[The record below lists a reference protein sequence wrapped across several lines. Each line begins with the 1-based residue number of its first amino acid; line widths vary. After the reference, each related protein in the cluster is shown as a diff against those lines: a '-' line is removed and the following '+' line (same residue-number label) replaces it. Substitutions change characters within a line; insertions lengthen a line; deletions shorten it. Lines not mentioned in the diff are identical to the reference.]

1 MWMHLV
7 RAVLR
12 PVPFGNAQEVCY
24 LGGLV
29 FDTTCQDGV
38 ERVTRIR
45 AS

>member
-1 MWMHLV
+1 MLMHLV
-7 RAVLR
+7 RAVPR
-12 PVPFGNAQEVCY
+12 PVPFVDAQAVCY

-45 AS
+45 AA